1 MSTIT
6 HRPSGIMC
14 HACTRKDQ
22 TCAELDFTRM
32 QKIKTDKDGITV
44 VRCTEFKREQRS
56 AE

>member
-14 HACTRKDQ
+14 HACARKDQ
-22 TCAELDFTRM
+22 NCAVFDFTRM
-32 QKIKTDKDGITV
+32 QKIKTDKDGTTV